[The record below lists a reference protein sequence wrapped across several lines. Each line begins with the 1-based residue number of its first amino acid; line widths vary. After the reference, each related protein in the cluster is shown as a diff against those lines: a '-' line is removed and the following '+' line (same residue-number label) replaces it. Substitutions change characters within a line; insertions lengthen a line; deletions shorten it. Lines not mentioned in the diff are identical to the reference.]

1 MSATLL
7 RGIEEKLARVDW
19 SHRDVLIVKVP
30 DQASMDM
37 RLAGNFWSVPKS
49 DTSIDHLPIRHVA
62 LYQPTVEIEHFGMV
76 LFTQEDAV
84 GNYVFKVD
92 KWRKLAHPIGVGEF
106 GVGSVAYTNMF
117 LLEHGEKYPDLHLR
131 SEAEYRLFM
140 ELKRRVKEVDYSVK
154 GSEFVFEGKR
164 IEFVNHMI
172 RFSDGEKMAEVPIE
186 EFERR
191 PGARFRGIMEKM
203 RSITKG

>member
-37 RLAGNFWSVPKS
+37 CLAGNFWSVPKS

-62 LYQPTVEIEHFGMV
+62 LYQPTVGIEHFGTV

-117 LLEHGEKYPDLHLR
+117 LLEHGERYPDLYLR

-154 GSEFVFEGKR
+154 GSEFVFEGKK
-164 IEFVNHMI
+164 IEFVDRMI
-172 RFSDGEKMAEVPIE
+172 RFSDGENMIEVPIE

-191 PGARFRGIMEKM
+191 PGVRFKGIMEKI
-203 RSITKG
+203 RSVTRG